1 MDLLAKNLLSTKLS
15 IELTKKSPP
24 LAISKKESKPLK
36 KYHRLFLNNYLLEH
50 SHKKTV
56 IRCRKQQNGLYRMHG
71 KKVNMARKNV
81 ESFTEGCCV
90 EEGSE

>member
-1 MDLLAKNLLSTKLS
+1 MDMLAKNLLSTKIS

-36 KYHRLFLNNYLLEH
+36 KYHRLFLNDYLVDH

-56 IRCRKQQNGLYRMHG
+56 VRCWKQQNGLYRVYN
-71 KKVNMARKNV
+71 KKVNMTRKNT
-81 ESFTEGCCV
+81 EFLTEGCCV